1 MEMLENY
8 LKQIQKYP
16 LLDAEQEVELSK
28 KIEKGSQS
36 AQEKLVQSNLRL
48 VVSVAKR
55 VNGSSKVSIMDL
67 IQEGNI
73 GLMTAASKYHYS
85 YNTRFSTYAYT
96 WILQYMLRY
105 LYNKTSMISLPHRKE
120 ELLRKVSACR
130 NDYLQTFGREATVE
144 EISECLS
151 VPKKDVKAALSCSY
165 SVSSIDITA
174 SEDGLSTIAD
184 LIPDSIVEE
193 GATNPFTKFNNRITT
208 KDHIMFTR
216 QLATLIGAGLPLSAS
231 LRTVVEQTENKGM
244 QAIGEEILTATESG
258 KSLYEA
264 FSAHPHVF
272 NGVYL
277 ALIQAGEKSG
287 TLDIAL
293 ARLADQEEKDAAML
307 GKIRGA
313 LVYPAIILVVIIAVL
328 LFMMFAVVPQ
338 VRDLYEDM
346 GEELPGL
353 TQGLVNLTDFVVN
366 FWWLILLILVGG
378 ITGLVFFVK
387 RTPMGKK
394 VADTFKI
401 HVPLFGGLFR
411 KLYVSRFARTGE
423 MLLST
428 GVPMVDS
435 VNIAIE
441 SVSNSVVEAEYG
453 KAIELIKGG
462 KSLSEALTD
471 REYMLP
477 LVPQMTGIGEESG
490 KIDEMLGKAAKVYE
504 DELYEQIENISTM
517 IEPILMV
524 VMAGLIGVVVG
535 GTLLPIYSLVNS
547 VGT

>member
-1 MEMLENY
+1 MKRYNY
-8 LKQIQKYP
+8 RAREKDTGKQ
-16 LLDAEQEVELSK
+16 V
-28 KIEKGSQS
+28 KGSIQ
-36 AQEKLVQSNLRL
+36 ADNERLAGKLL
-48 VVSVAKR
+48 V
-55 VNGSSKVSIMDL
+55 G
-67 IQEGNI
+67 QG
-73 GLMTAASKYHYS
+73 
-85 YNTRFSTYAYT
+85 
-96 WILQYMLRY
+96 
-105 LYNKTSMISLPHRKE
+105 
-120 ELLRKVSACR
+120 
-130 NDYLQTFGREATVE
+130 
-144 EISECLS
+144 
-151 VPKKDVKAALSCSY
+151 
-165 SVSSIDITA
+165 
-174 SEDGLSTIAD
+174 

-193 GATNPFTKFNNRITT
+193 GTTNPFAKFNNRITG
-208 KDHIMFTR
+208 KDRIMFTR
-216 QLATLIGAGLPLSAS
+216 QLSTLVGAGLPLSAS

-244 QAIGEEILTATESG
+244 KAVGEEILAATESG

-264 FSAHPHVF
+264 FSAHPNIF

-293 ARLADQEEKDAAML
+293 KRLADQEEKDAAML

-366 FWWLILLILVGG
+366 FWWLILLVLVGLIVG
-378 ITGLVFFVK
+378 GFFFVK
-387 RTPMGKK
+387 RTPMGRRA
-394 VADTFKI
+394 ADNFKI

-411 KLYVSRFARTGE
+411 KLYVSRFARTAE
-423 MLLST
+423 MLLSS

-435 VNIAIE
+435 ITIAIE
-441 SVSNSVVEAEYG
+441 SVSNSVVETEYT

-462 KSLSEALTD
+462 KSLSESIQDLD
-471 REYMLP
+471 YMLP
-477 LVPQMTGIGEESG
+477 LVPQMAGIGEESG

-504 DELYEQIENISTM
+504 DELYEQINNISTM

-524 VMAGLIGVVVG
+524 AMAGLIGIVVG